1 MEIRT
6 LSDIFFTSVK
16 HDVDRHLMFKRDAV
30 TQTKPTSSGDSGSN
44 WQVISSR
51 QLYGYV
57 AIMARIL
64 RQWGIQKGDRVA
76 ILSENRPEWMIADF
90 ACVCSGIA
98 DVPIYTTLT
107 AEQTLYLLK
116 NSAAR
121 VIFVSTLEQLRKV
134 QSVQGQTALE
144 KVVVMDDVAEINVI
158 RMWTLLEGAA
168 TEHDPQFDEQA
179 RQIQPEDLATLI
191 YTSGTTGTSKGVM
204 LTHGNLTSCAI
215 MASKQAEWEPGD
227 VYLSF
232 LPLSHVTA
240 RHVDYVC
247 YLDGVTIVYCADFN
261 QLPQMLQEARPTII
275 VSVPRVYEKVRQEAE
290 RRAGRGL
297 RRKIFDW
304 AVRVGEAHKE
314 EIARGETPTGF
325 GWKLANK
332 LVFQKIRQGFG
343 GRSRAYFS
351 GGAPLGKDMAEW
363 FCSVGIPIME
373 GYGLTETSPT
383 LSVNRRG
390 AFKVGSVGKVNEG
403 LQLKIAED
411 GEILVKGPTVFKG
424 YWNMPEETRAAF
436 VDGWFK
442 TGDIGELDSEGFLH
456 ITDRKKDLIKTSGG
470 KFIAPQPIEN
480 ALKANVLIAQA
491 ALIGD
496 RRKFASVIIAPH
508 FPLLEDWA
516 RANSVTFAS
525 RQELVAAP
533 KVREL
538 YKGIVEDVNK
548 KLAHFETIKKIVVV
562 PDEFSVAT
570 GEITPTL
577 KLKRRVI
584 EAKYK
589 QQIEEMYQD
598 PHPVET
604 AEVG

>member
-6 LSDIFFTSVK
+6 LADIFFASIA
-16 HDVDRHLMFKRDAV
+16 HDVERHVMFKR
-30 TQTKPTSSGDSGSN
+30 GSE

-57 AIMARIL
+57 ATLARAL
-64 RQWGIQKGDRVA
+64 KQWGIHKGDRVA
-76 ILSENRPEWMIADF
+76 ILGENRPEWMIADF
-90 ACVCSGIA
+90 ACVNSGIV
-98 DVPIYTTLT
+98 DVPIYATLT
-107 AEQTLYLLK
+107 ADQTLYLLQ
-116 NSAAR
+116 NSRAR

-134 QSVQGQTALE
+134 QSIKAQTSLE
-144 KVVVMDDVAEINVI
+144 KIVVMDDVSEVNVI
-158 RMWTLLEGAA
+158 PMWSVINGASLD
-168 TEHDPQFDEQA
+168 HDPQFDEEAHKIQA
-179 RQIQPEDLATLI
+179 DDLATLI

-204 LTHGNLTSCAI
+204 LSHGNLTACAI
-215 MASKQAEWEPGD
+215 MASKQAEWTPDD

-247 YLDGVTIVYCADFN
+247 YLDGVSLAYCAVFD

-275 VSVPRVYEKVRQEAE
+275 VAVPRVYEKVRGEAE
-290 RRAGRGL
+290 RRAGHGL
-297 RRKIFDW
+297 KRKIFDW
-304 AVRVGEAHKE
+304 AVRVGEKHKE
-314 EIARGETPTGF
+314 EIALGKTPTDPL
-325 GWKLANK
+325 WKIANQ
-332 LVFQKIRQGFG
+332 LVFSKIRQGFG

-363 FCSVGIPIME
+363 FCAVGIPIME

-390 AFKVGSVGKVNEG
+390 AFKIGSVGKVNEG
-403 LQLKIAED
+403 LELKIAED

-424 YWNMPEETRAAF
+424 YWEMSEETRNAF

-442 TGDIGELDSEGFLH
+442 TGDIGELDSAGFLS

-480 ALKANVLIAQA
+480 ALKANVLVAQA
-491 ALIGD
+491 AIIGD
-496 RRKFASVIIAPH
+496 KRKYASVIISPH

-516 RANSVTFAS
+516 RANGVSFTS
-525 RQELVAAP
+525 RQELVGSD

-538 YKGIVEDVNK
+538 YRGIVEDLNK
-548 KLAHFETIKKIVVV
+548 RLAQFETIKKIVVV
-562 PDEFSVAT
+562 PDEFTVAT

-589 QQIEEMYQD
+589 QQIDELYQQ
-598 PHPVET
+598 PHPIET
-604 AEVG
+604 APVG

>member
-1 MEIRT
+1 METRT
-6 LSDIFFTSVK
+6 LVDVFFASVG
-16 HDVDRHLMFKRDAV
+16 HDVQRHVMFKR
-30 TQTKPTSSGDSGSN
+30 GSD
-44 WQVISSR
+44 WQIISSR

-57 AIMARIL
+57 ATLARTL
-64 RQWGIQKGDRVA
+64 REWGIQKGDRVA

-90 ACVCSGIA
+90 ACVSSGII
-98 DVPIYTTLT
+98 DVPIYATLT
-107 AEQTLYLLK
+107 AEQTLYLLQ
-116 NSAAR
+116 NSRAR
-121 VIFVSTLEQLRKV
+121 VVFVSTLEQLRKV
-134 QSVQGQTALE
+134 QSIQTKTSLE
-144 KVVVMDDVAEINVI
+144 KIVVMDDVAEVNVI
-158 RMWTLLEGAA
+158 PLWPLIHGAS
-168 TEHDPQFDEQA
+168 TEADHDFDERA
-179 RQIQPEDLATLI
+179 HQIKPEDLATLI

-204 LTHGNLTSCAI
+204 LSHGNLTACAI

-247 YLDGVTIVYCADFN
+247 YLDGVTIVYCAVFD
-261 QLPQMLQEARPTII
+261 QLPQMLQEAKPTII
-275 VSVPRVYEKVRQEAE
+275 VAVPRVYEKVRAEAE
-290 RRAGRGL
+290 RHAGRGL

-304 AVRVGEAHKE
+304 AVRVGEKHRE
-314 EIARGETPTGF
+314 EIARGETPNSLA
-325 GWKLANK
+325 WKIANR
-332 LVFQKIRQGFG
+332 LVFEKIRHGFG

-390 AFKVGSVGKVNEG
+390 AFKIGSVGKVHDG

-411 GEILVKGPTVFKG
+411 GEILVKGPTVFQG
-424 YWNMPEETRAAF
+424 YWEMPEETSNAF

-442 TGDIGELDSEGFLH
+442 TGDIGELDSEGFLS

-480 ALKANVLIAQA
+480 ALKSNVLIAQA
-491 ALIGD
+491 AVIGD
-496 RRKFASVIIAPH
+496 KRKYASVILSPH

-516 RANSVTFAS
+516 RANGVAFSS
-525 RQELVAAP
+525 RQELVATA

-538 YKGIVEDVNK
+538 YKGIVEDLNK
-548 KLAHFETIKKIVVV
+548 RLAQFETIKKIVVV
-562 PDEFSVAT
+562 PDEFTVAT

-584 EAKYK
+584 ETKYK
-589 QQIEEMYQD
+589 QQIDELYQE
-598 PHPVET
+598 PHPIET
-604 AEVG
+604 APVG

>member
-1 MEIRT
+1 MEINT
-6 LSDIFFTSVK
+6 LADIFFASIA
-16 HDVDRHLMFKRDAV
+16 HDLERHVIFKR
-30 TQTKPTSSGDSGSN
+30 GST

-57 AIMARIL
+57 ATLARIL
-64 RQWGIQKGDRVA
+64 KQWGIHKGDRVA

-90 ACVCSGIA
+90 ACVSTGII
-98 DVPIYTTLT
+98 DVPIYATLT
-107 AEQTLYLLK
+107 ADQTLYLLQ
-116 NSAAR
+116 NSGTR

-134 QSVQGQTALE
+134 QSIRSQTSLE
-144 KVVVMDDVAEINVI
+144 KIVVMDDISEINVI
-158 RMWTLLEGAA
+158 PMWSLINSASQDA
-168 TEHDPQFDEQA
+168 DPEFDEEA
-179 RQIQPEDLATLI
+179 HGIMPDDLATLI

-204 LTHGNLTSCAI
+204 LSHGNLTACAI
-215 MASKQAEWEPGD
+215 MASKQAEWTPED

-247 YLDGVTIVYCADFN
+247 YLDGVSIAYCAVFD
-261 QLPQMLQEARPTII
+261 QLSEMLQEAKPSI
-275 VSVPRVYEKVRQEAE
+275 VVAVPRVYEKVRAEAE

-304 AVRVGEAHKE
+304 AVRIGEKHKT
-314 EIARGETPTGF
+314 EIAQGETPTDPL
-325 GWKLANK
+325 WKLANQ
-332 LVFQKIRQGFG
+332 LVFSRIRQGFG

-363 FCSVGIPIME
+363 FCAVGIPIME

-390 AFKVGSVGKVNEG
+390 AFKIGSVGKINEG
-403 LQLKIAED
+403 VQLKIAED

-424 YWNMPEETRAAF
+424 YWNMPEETRNSFA
-436 VDGWFK
+436 DGWFK
-442 TGDIGELDSEGFLH
+442 TGDIGELDNEGFLS

-480 ALKANVLIAQA
+480 ALKSNVLVAQA
-491 ALIGD
+491 AIIGD
-496 RRKFASVIIAPH
+496 KRKYASVIISPH

-516 RANSVTFAS
+516 HANGVLFTS
-525 RQELVAAP
+525 RHELVAQD
-533 KVREL
+533 KVRDL

-548 KLAHFETIKKIVVV
+548 RLAQFETIKKIVVV
-562 PDEFSVAT
+562 PDEFAVAT

-584 EAKYK
+584 ETKYK
-589 QQIEEMYQD
+589 QQIDELYQQ
-598 PHPVET
+598 PHPIET
-604 AEVG
+604 APVG

>member
-1 MEIRT
+1 MEINT
-6 LSDIFFTSVK
+6 LADIFFASIA
-16 HDVDRHLMFKRDAV
+16 HDLERHVIFKR
-30 TQTKPTSSGDSGSN
+30 GSA

-57 AIMARIL
+57 ATLARVL
-64 RQWGIQKGDRVA
+64 KQWGIHKGDRVA

-90 ACVCSGIA
+90 ASVSTGII
-98 DVPIYTTLT
+98 DVPIYATLT
-107 AEQTLYLLK
+107 AEQTLYLLQ
-116 NSAAR
+116 NSGAR

-134 QSVQGQTALE
+134 QSIQAQTSLE
-144 KVVVMDDVAEINVI
+144 KIVVMDDISEINI
-158 RMWTLLEGAA
+158 IPMWSLINSTSQDA
-168 TEHDPQFDEQA
+168 DPEFDEEA
-179 RQIQPEDLATLI
+179 HAITADDLATLI

-204 LTHGNLTSCAI
+204 LSHGNLTTCAI
-215 MASKQAEWEPGD
+215 MASKQAEWTPED

-247 YLDGVTIVYCADFN
+247 YLDGVSIAYCAVFD
-261 QLPQMLQEARPTII
+261 QLAEMLQEAKPSII
-275 VSVPRVYEKVRQEAE
+275 VSVPRVYEKIRGEAE
-290 RRAGRGL
+290 RRAGRGV

-304 AVRVGEAHKE
+304 AVRIGEKHKD
-314 EIARGETPTGF
+314 EIARGETPADPL
-325 GWKLANK
+325 WKLANQ
-332 LVFQKIRQGFG
+332 LVFSRIRQGFG

-363 FCSVGIPIME
+363 FCAVGIPIME

-390 AFKVGSVGKVNEG
+390 AFKIGSVGKINEG
-403 LQLKIAED
+403 VQLKIAED

-424 YWNMPEETRAAF
+424 YWNMPEETRNAF
-436 VDGWFK
+436 TDGWFK
-442 TGDIGELDSEGFLH
+442 TGDIGELDSEGFLS

-491 ALIGD
+491 AIIGD
-496 RRKFASVIIAPH
+496 KRKYASVIISPH

-516 RANSVTFAS
+516 HANGVLFTS
-525 RQELVAAP
+525 RHELVAQD
-533 KVREL
+533 KVRDL

-548 KLAHFETIKKIVVV
+548 RLAQFETIKKIVVV
-562 PDEFSVAT
+562 PDEFTVAT

-589 QQIEEMYQD
+589 QQIDELYQQ
-598 PHPVET
+598 PHPIET
-604 AEVG
+604 APVG

>member
-1 MEIRT
+1 MEINT
-6 LSDIFFTSVK
+6 LADIFFASIA
-16 HDVDRHLMFKRDAV
+16 HDLERHVIFKR
-30 TQTKPTSSGDSGSN
+30 GSA

-57 AIMARIL
+57 ATLARVL
-64 RQWGIQKGDRVA
+64 KQWGIHKGDRVA

-90 ACVCSGIA
+90 ACVATGVI
-98 DVPIYTTLT
+98 DVPIYATLT
-107 AEQTLYLLK
+107 ADQTLYLLQ
-116 NSAAR
+116 NSGAR

-134 QSVQGQTALE
+134 QSIRPQTSLE
-144 KVVVMDDVAEINVI
+144 KIVVMDDISEINVI
-158 RMWTLLEGAA
+158 PMWSLINSASQEA
-168 TEHDPQFDEQA
+168 DPEFDEEA
-179 RQIQPEDLATLI
+179 HGITPDDLATLI

-204 LTHGNLTSCAI
+204 LTHGNLTACAL
-215 MASKQAEWEPGD
+215 MASKQAEWTPED

-247 YLDGVTIVYCADFN
+247 YLDGVSLAYCAVFD
-261 QLPQMLQEARPTII
+261 QLSEMLQEAKPSII
-275 VSVPRVYEKVRQEAE
+275 VAVPRVYEKIRAEAE

-297 RRKIFDW
+297 RRRIFDW
-304 AVRVGEAHKE
+304 AVRIGERHKS
-314 EIARGETPTGF
+314 EIARGETPKDPL
-325 GWKLANK
+325 WKLANQ
-332 LVFQKIRQGFG
+332 LVFSKIRQGFG

-351 GGAPLGKDMAEW
+351 GGAPLGKDIAEW
-363 FCSVGIPIME
+363 FCAVGVPIME

-390 AFKVGSVGKVNEG
+390 AFKIGSVGKINEG
-403 LQLKIAED
+403 VQLKIAED

-424 YWNMPEETRAAF
+424 YWNMPEETRNAF

-442 TGDIGELDSEGFLH
+442 TGDIGELDSEGFLS

-491 ALIGD
+491 AIIGD
-496 RRKFASVIIAPH
+496 KRKYASVIISPH

-516 RANSVTFAS
+516 RANGVPFAS
-525 RQELVAAP
+525 RQELVAAD
-533 KVREL
+533 KVRDL
-538 YKGIVEDVNK
+538 YRGIVEDLNK
-548 KLAHFETIKKIVVV
+548 RLAQFETIKKIVVV
-562 PDEFSVAT
+562 PDEFTVAT

-589 QQIEEMYQD
+589 QQIDELYQQ
-598 PHPVET
+598 PHPIET
-604 AEVG
+604 APVG

>member
-1 MEIRT
+1 METRT
-6 LSDIFFTSVK
+6 LADIFFVSIA
-16 HDVDRHLMFKRDAV
+16 HDMERHVMFKR
-30 TQTKPTSSGDSGSN
+30 GSA

-57 AIMARIL
+57 VALARIL
-64 RQWGIQKGDRVA
+64 KQWGIEKGDRVA
-76 ILSENRPEWMIADF
+76 ILSENRPEWMISDF
-90 ACVCSGIA
+90 ACVTTGIV

-107 AEQTLYLLK
+107 AEQTLYLLQ
-116 NSAAR
+116 NSRAK

-134 QSVQGQTALE
+134 QSIQAKTSLE
-144 KVVVMDDVAEINVI
+144 KIVVMDDIAEVNVI
-158 RMWTLLEGAA
+158 PMWSLIKDASLER
-168 TEHDPQFDEQA
+168 DQQFDQQA
-179 RQIQPEDLATLI
+179 HQITPSDLATLI

-204 LTHGNLTSCAI
+204 LSHGNLTSCAV
-215 MASKQAEWEPGD
+215 MASSQTEWTKDD

-247 YLDGVTIVYCADFN
+247 YLEGVTLAYCAVFDL
-261 QLPQMLQEARPTII
+261 LPQMLQEVKPSII
-275 VSVPRVYEKVRQEAE
+275 IAVPRVYEKIRQEAE

-297 RRKIFDW
+297 KRKIFDW
-304 AVRVGEAHKE
+304 ALHVGQKHMK
-314 EIARGETPTGF
+314 EIAKDETPSSPA
-325 GWKLANK
+325 WKLANK
-332 LVFQKIRQGFG
+332 LVYSKIRQGFG
-343 GRSRAYFS
+343 GRSKGYFS

-363 FCSVGIPIME
+363 FCAMGIPVME

-383 LSVNRRG
+383 LSVNRPG
-390 AFKVGSVGKVNEG
+390 AFKIGSVGKVNEG

-424 YWNMPEETRAAF
+424 YWEMPEETRDSF

-442 TGDIGELDSEGFLH
+442 TGDIGELDSEGFLS

-480 ALKANVLIAQA
+480 ALKANVLVAQA
-491 ALIGD
+491 AVIGD
-496 RRKFASVIIAPH
+496 RRKYASVIIAPH

-516 RANSVTFAS
+516 RANGVTFS
-525 RQELVAAP
+525 SHQELVASG
-533 KVREL
+533 KVRDL
-538 YKGIVEDVNK
+538 YRGIIEDLNK
-548 KLAHFETIKKIVVV
+548 KLAHFETIKKLVVV
-562 PDEFSVAT
+562 PDEFTVAT

-584 EAKYK
+584 ESKYQ
-589 QQIEEMYQD
+589 QQIDELYQE
-598 PHPVET
+598 PHPIEI
-604 AEVG
+604 APVG

>member
-1 MEIRT
+1 MEINT
-6 LSDIFFTSVK
+6 LADIFFNSIA
-16 HDVDRHLMFKRDAV
+16 HDLERHVIFKR
-30 TQTKPTSSGDSGSN
+30 GST

-57 AIMARIL
+57 ATLARAL
-64 RQWGIQKGDRVA
+64 KQWGIHKGDRVA

-90 ACVCSGIA
+90 ACVTTGII
-98 DVPIYTTLT
+98 DVPIYATLT
-107 AEQTLYLLK
+107 ADQTLYLLQ
-116 NSAAR
+116 NSGAR

-134 QSVQGQTALE
+134 QSIRAQTSLE
-144 KVVVMDDVAEINVI
+144 KIVVMDDISEINI
-158 RMWTLLEGAA
+158 IPMWSLINSASQEA
-168 TEHDPQFDEQA
+168 DPEFDEEA
-179 RQIQPEDLATLI
+179 HGITSDDLATLI

-204 LTHGNLTSCAI
+204 LSHGNLTACAI
-215 MASKQAEWEPGD
+215 MASKQAEWTPED

-247 YLDGVTIVYCADFN
+247 YLDGVSLAYCAVFD
-261 QLPQMLQEARPTII
+261 QLSEMLQEAKPSII
-275 VSVPRVYEKVRQEAE
+275 VAVPRVYEKIRAEAG
-290 RRAGRGL
+290 RRAGHGL
-297 RRKIFDW
+297 RRRIFDW
-304 AVRVGEAHKE
+304 AVRIGEKHKD
-314 EIARGETPTGF
+314 EIARGETPTDPL
-325 GWKLANK
+325 WKLANQ
-332 LVFQKIRQGFG
+332 LVFSKIRQGFG

-363 FCSVGIPIME
+363 FCAVGIPIME

-390 AFKVGSVGKVNEG
+390 AFKIGSVGKVNEG
-403 LQLKIAED
+403 VQLKIAED

-424 YWNMPEETRAAF
+424 YWNMPEETRNSF

-442 TGDIGELDSEGFLH
+442 TGDIGELDSEGFLS

-480 ALKANVLIAQA
+480 ALKANVLVAQA
-491 ALIGD
+491 AIIGD
-496 RRKFASVIIAPH
+496 KRKYASVIISPH

-516 RANSVTFAS
+516 LANGVPFTS
-525 RQELVAAP
+525 RQELVASD
-533 KVREL
+533 KVRNL
-538 YKGIVEDVNK
+538 YRGIVEDLNK
-548 KLAHFETIKKIVVV
+548 RLAQFETIKKIVVV
-562 PDEFSVAT
+562 PDEFTVAT

-589 QQIEEMYQD
+589 QQIDELYQQ
-598 PHPVET
+598 PHPIET
-604 AEVG
+604 APVG

>member
-6 LSDIFFTSVK
+6 LADIFFASIA
-16 HDVDRHLMFKRDAV
+16 HDVERHVMFKR
-30 TQTKPTSSGDSGSN
+30 GSE

-57 AIMARIL
+57 ATLARAL
-64 RQWGIQKGDRVA
+64 KQWGIHKGDRVA
-76 ILSENRPEWMIADF
+76 ILGENRPEWMIADF
-90 ACVCSGIA
+90 ACVNSGIV
-98 DVPIYTTLT
+98 DVPIYATLT
-107 AEQTLYLLK
+107 AEQTLYLLQ
-116 NSAAR
+116 NSRAR
-121 VIFVSTLEQLRKV
+121 VVFVSTLEQLRKV
-134 QSVQGQTALE
+134 QSIKAQTSLE
-144 KVVVMDDVAEINVI
+144 KIVVMDDVSEVNVI
-158 RMWTLLEGAA
+158 PMWSVINGASQEPDSEFNEEA
-168 TEHDPQFDEQA
+168 HKIQA
-179 RQIQPEDLATLI
+179 DDLATLI

-204 LTHGNLTSCAI
+204 LSHGNLTACAI
-215 MASKQAEWEPGD
+215 MASKQAEWTPDD

-247 YLDGVTIVYCADFN
+247 YLDGVSLAYCAVFD

-275 VSVPRVYEKVRQEAE
+275 VAVPRVYEKVRGEAE
-290 RRAGRGL
+290 RRAGHGL
-297 RRKIFDW
+297 KRKIFDW
-304 AVRVGEAHKE
+304 AVRVGEKYKE
-314 EIARGETPTGF
+314 EIALGKTPTDPL
-325 GWKLANK
+325 WKIANQ
-332 LVFQKIRQGFG
+332 LVFSKIRQGFG

-363 FCSVGIPIME
+363 FCAVGIPIME

-390 AFKVGSVGKVNEG
+390 AFKIGSVGKVNEG
-403 LQLKIAED
+403 LELKIAED

-424 YWNMPEETRAAF
+424 YWEMPEETRNAF
-436 VDGWFK
+436 VNGWFK
-442 TGDIGELDSEGFLH
+442 TGDIGELDSAGFLS

-480 ALKANVLIAQA
+480 ALKANVLVAQA
-491 ALIGD
+491 AIIGD
-496 RRKFASVIIAPH
+496 KRKYASVIISPH

-516 RANSVTFAS
+516 RANGVPFTS
-525 RQELVAAP
+525 RQELVGSD

-538 YKGIVEDVNK
+538 YRGIVEDLNK
-548 KLAHFETIKKIVVV
+548 RLAQFETIKKIVVV
-562 PDEFSVAT
+562 PDEFTVAT

-589 QQIEEMYQD
+589 QQIDELYQQ
-598 PHPVET
+598 PHPIET
-604 AEVG
+604 APVG

>member
-6 LSDIFFTSVK
+6 LSDIFFASIA
-16 HDVDRHLMFKRDAV
+16 HDLERHVMFKR
-30 TQTKPTSSGDSGSN
+30 GSA

-57 AIMARIL
+57 ATLARVL
-64 RQWGIQKGDRVA
+64 KQWGIHKGDRVA
-76 ILSENRPEWMIADF
+76 ILGENRPEWMIADF
-90 ACVCSGIA
+90 ACVTTGIV
-98 DVPIYTTLT
+98 DVPIYATLT
-107 AEQTLYLLK
+107 AEQTLYLLQ
-116 NSAAR
+116 NSRAR

-134 QSVQGQTALE
+134 QSIQAKTSLE
-144 KVVVMDDVAEINVI
+144 KIVVMDDVSEVNVI
-158 RMWTLLEGAA
+158 PMWSLINSASQEA
-168 TEHDPQFDEQA
+168 EPQFDEVA
-179 RQIQPEDLATLI
+179 HQIQPEDLATLI

-204 LTHGNLTSCAI
+204 LSHGNLTACAI
-215 MASKQAEWEPGD
+215 MASKQAEWTPSD

-240 RHVDYVC
+240 RHVDYTC
-247 YLDGVTIVYCADFN
+247 YLDGVSLAYCAVFD
-261 QLPQMLQEARPTII
+261 QLPQMLQEAKPTII
-275 VSVPRVYEKVRQEAE
+275 VAVPRVYEKIRGEAE
-290 RRAGRGL
+290 RRAGHGVK
-297 RRKIFDW
+297 RKIFDW
-304 AVRVGEAHKE
+304 AVRVGEMHKE
-314 EIARGETPTGF
+314 EIALGKIPTSPF
-325 GWKLANK
+325 WKLANQ
-332 LVFQKIRQGFG
+332 LVFSRIRQGFG

-363 FCSVGIPIME
+363 FCAVGIPVME

-390 AFKVGSVGKVNEG
+390 AFKIGSVGKVNEG

-424 YWNMPEETRAAF
+424 YWEMPEETRNAF

-442 TGDIGELDSEGFLH
+442 TGDIGVLDSEGFLS

-480 ALKANVLIAQA
+480 ALKSNVLVAQA
-491 ALIGD
+491 AIIGD
-496 RRKFASVIIAPH
+496 TRKYASVIISPH

-516 RANSVTFAS
+516 RANGVVFAT
-525 RQELVAAP
+525 RKELVETD

-538 YKGIVEDVNK
+538 YRGIVEDLNK
-548 KLAHFETIKKIVVV
+548 RLAQFETIKKIVVV
-562 PDEFSVAT
+562 PDEFTVAT

-589 QQIEEMYQD
+589 QQIDELYQQ
-598 PHPVET
+598 PHPIET
-604 AEVG
+604 APVG

>member
-1 MEIRT
+1 MEART
-6 LSDIFFTSVK
+6 LVDIFFISVG
-16 HDVDRHLMFKRDAV
+16 HDVQRHVMFKRD
-30 TQTKPTSSGDSGSN
+30 TS
-44 WQVISSR
+44 WQIISSR

-57 AIMARIL
+57 AMLARSL
-64 RQWGIQKGDRVA
+64 KQWGIQKGDRVA

-90 ACVCSGIA
+90 ACVCSGIV
-98 DVPIYTTLT
+98 DVPIYATLT
-107 AEQTLYLLK
+107 ADQTLYLLQ
-116 NSAAR
+116 NSRAR

-134 QSVQGQTALE
+134 QSIQAKTSVE
-144 KVVVMDDVAEINVI
+144 KIVVMDDVAEVNVI
-158 RMWTLLEGAA
+158 PIWSLINGASH
-168 TEHDPQFDEQA
+168 EEDPQFDEQA
-179 RQIQPEDLATLI
+179 RQIQPDDLATLI

-204 LTHGNLTSCAI
+204 LSHGNLTACAI

-247 YLDGVTIVYCADFN
+247 YLDGVTIVYCAVFD
-261 QLPQMLQEARPTII
+261 QLPQMLKEAKPTII
-275 VSVPRVYEKVRQEAE
+275 VAVPRVYEKVRGEAE
-290 RRAGRGL
+290 RRAGQGL
-297 RRKIFDW
+297 KRKIFDW
-304 AVRVGEAHKE
+304 AVRVGAKHKE
-314 EIARGETPTGF
+314 EISRGETPTTLS
-325 GWKLANK
+325 WKLANR
-332 LVFQKIRQGFG
+332 LVFDKIRQGFG

-351 GGAPLGKDMAEW
+351 GGAPLGQDMAEW

-390 AFKVGSVGKVNEG
+390 AFKIGSVGKVNDG

-424 YWNMPEETRAAF
+424 YWEMSEETRNAF
-436 VDGWFK
+436 VEGWFK
-442 TGDIGELDSEGFLH
+442 TGDIGQLDSEGFLS

-480 ALKANVLIAQA
+480 ALKSNVLIAQA
-491 ALIGD
+491 AIIGD
-496 RRKFASVIIAPH
+496 KRKYASVILSPH

-516 RANSVTFAS
+516 RANGVTFTS
-525 RQELVAAP
+525 RQELVASA
-533 KVREL
+533 KVRDL
-538 YKGIVEDVNK
+538 YRGIVEDLNK
-548 KLAHFETIKKIVVV
+548 RLAQFETIKKIVIV
-562 PDEFSVAT
+562 PDEFTVAT

-584 EAKYK
+584 EARYK
-589 QQIEEMYQD
+589 QQIDELYES
-598 PHPVET
+598 PHPIET
-604 AEVG
+604 APVG

>member
-1 MEIRT
+1 METRT
-6 LSDIFFTSVK
+6 LVDVFFASVG
-16 HDVDRHLMFKRDAV
+16 HDVQRHVMFKR
-30 TQTKPTSSGDSGSN
+30 GSD
-44 WQVISSR
+44 WQIISSR

-57 AIMARIL
+57 AKLARTL
-64 RQWGIQKGDRVA
+64 KEWGIQKGDRVA

-90 ACVCSGIA
+90 ACVSSGII
-98 DVPIYTTLT
+98 DVPIYATLT
-107 AEQTLYLLK
+107 AEQTLYLLQ
-116 NSAAR
+116 NSRAR
-121 VIFVSTLEQLRKV
+121 VVFVSTLEQLRKV
-134 QSVQGQTALE
+134 QSIQPKTSVE
-144 KVVVMDDVAEINVI
+144 KIVVMDDVAEVNVVPMWRLIN
-158 RMWTLLEGAA
+158 GAS
-168 TEHDPQFDEQA
+168 TEADHGFDELA
-179 RQIQPEDLATLI
+179 HQIKPEDLATLI

-204 LTHGNLTSCAI
+204 LSHGNLTACAI

-247 YLDGVTIVYCADFN
+247 YLDGVTIVYCAVFD
-261 QLPQMLQEARPTII
+261 QLPQMLQEAKPTII
-275 VSVPRVYEKVRQEAE
+275 VAVPRVYEKVRGEAE
-290 RRAGRGL
+290 RRAGNGL
-297 RRKIFDW
+297 KRKIFDW
-304 AVRVGEAHKE
+304 AVRVGAKHKA
-314 EIARGETPTGF
+314 EIARGETPNSLA
-325 GWKLANK
+325 WKVANR
-332 LVFQKIRQGFG
+332 LVFDKIRHGFG

-390 AFKVGSVGKVNEG
+390 AFKIGSVGKVNDG

-411 GEILVKGPTVFKG
+411 GEILVKGPTVFQG
-424 YWNMPEETRAAF
+424 YWEMPEETRNSF

-442 TGDIGELDSEGFLH
+442 TGDIGELDSEGFLS

-491 ALIGD
+491 AVIGD
-496 RRKFASVIIAPH
+496 KRKYASVILSPH

-516 RANSVTFAS
+516 RANGVAFSS
-525 RQELVAAP
+525 RQELVGTA

-538 YKGIVEDVNK
+538 YKGIVEDLNK
-548 KLAHFETIKKIVVV
+548 RLAQFETIKKIVVV
-562 PDEFSVAT
+562 PDEFTVAS

-584 EAKYK
+584 EIKYK
-589 QQIEEMYQD
+589 QQIDELYQE
-598 PHPVET
+598 PHPIEI
-604 AEVG
+604 APVG

>member
-1 MEIRT
+1 METRT
-6 LSDIFFTSVK
+6 LVDIFFASVA
-16 HDVDRHLMFKRDAV
+16 HDMQRHVMFKRGAE
-30 TQTKPTSSGDSGSN
+30 
-44 WQVISSR
+44 WQIISSR

-57 AIMARIL
+57 VTLARTL
-64 RQWGIQKGDRVA
+64 KQWDIQKGDRVA
-76 ILSENRPEWMIADF
+76 ILGENRPEWMIADF
-90 ACVCSGIA
+90 ACVNSGIV
-98 DVPIYTTLT
+98 DVPIYATLT
-107 AEQTLYLLK
+107 AEQTLYLLQ
-116 NSAAR
+116 NSGAR

-134 QSVQGQTALE
+134 QSIQAKTSLE
-144 KVVVMDDVAEINVI
+144 KIVVMDDVAEVNVI
-158 RMWTLLEGAA
+158 PMWSLINGASLEP
-168 TEHDPQFDEQA
+168 DPQFDEQA
-179 RQIQPEDLATLI
+179 HQIQPEDLATLI

-204 LTHGNLTSCAI
+204 LSHGNLTSCAI

-247 YLDGVTIVYCADFN
+247 YLDGVTLAYCAVFD
-261 QLPQMLQEARPTII
+261 QLPQMLQEAKPTII
-275 VSVPRVYEKVRQEAE
+275 VAVPRVYEKVRQEAE
-290 RRAGRGL
+290 RRAGHGL
-297 RRKIFDW
+297 KRKIFDW
-304 AVRVGEAHKE
+304 ALHVGQKHMQ
-314 EIARGETPTGF
+314 EIARGEMPKGPA
-325 GWKLANK
+325 WKLANQ
-332 LVFQKIRQGFG
+332 LVFAKIRQGFG

-363 FCSVGIPIME
+363 FCAVGIPIME

-390 AFKVGSVGKVNEG
+390 AFKIGSVGKVNDG

-424 YWNMPEETRAAF
+424 YWEMPEETRASF

-442 TGDIGELDSEGFLH
+442 TGDIGELDSEGFLS

-491 ALIGD
+491 AVIGD
-496 RRKFASVIIAPH
+496 KRKYASVVLSPH
-508 FPLLEDWA
+508 FPVLEDWA
-516 RANSVTFAS
+516 HANGVVFAS
-525 RQELVAAP
+525 RQELVASA
-533 KVREL
+533 KVRDL
-538 YKGIVEDVNK
+538 YRGIVEDLNK
-548 KLAHFETIKKIVVV
+548 RLAQFETIKKIVIV
-562 PDEFSVAT
+562 PDEFTVAT

-589 QQIEEMYQD
+589 QQIDELYQE

-604 AEVG
+604 APVG

>member
-1 MEIRT
+1 METRT
-6 LSDIFFTSVK
+6 LADIFFRSIE
-16 HDVDRHLMFKRDAV
+16 HDVERHLLFKRE
-30 TQTKPTSSGDSGSN
+30 TG
-44 WQVISSR
+44 WRVISSR
-51 QLYGYV
+51 QLYGCV
-57 AIMARIL
+57 ATLARTL
-64 RQWGIQKGDRVA
+64 KQWGIQKGDRVA

-116 NSAAR
+116 NSGAR

-134 QSVQGQTALE
+134 QSIRQQTALE
-144 KVVVMDDVAEINVI
+144 KVVVMDDVAEVDVV
-158 RMWTLLEGAA
+158 RMWGLLDGAA
-168 TEHDPQFDEQA
+168 PDDDPEFNEQA
-179 RQIQPEDLATLI
+179 HQVQPEDLATLI
-191 YTSGTTGTSKGVM
+191 YTSGTTGNSKGVM
-204 LTHGNLTSCAI
+204 LTHGNLTTCAMI
-215 MASKQAEWEPGD
+215 ASRQAEWEQGD

-247 YLDGVTIVYCADFN
+247 YYDGVTIVYCADFN
-261 QLPQMLQEARPTII
+261 QLPQMLQESRPTII

-290 RRAGRGL
+290 RRAGSGV

-304 AVRVGEAHKE
+304 AVHVGEGHKD
-314 EIARGETPTGF
+314 EIARGETPGSF
-325 GWKLANK
+325 AWKLANK
-332 LVFQKIRQGFG
+332 LVFEKIRQGFG

-390 AFKVGSVGKVNEG
+390 AFKIGSVGKVNDG

-411 GEILVKGPTVFKG
+411 GEILVKGPTVFQG
-424 YWNMPEETRAAF
+424 YWEMPEETRNSF

-442 TGDIGELDSEGFLH
+442 TGDIGELDSEGFLS

-480 ALKANVLIAQA
+480 ALKSNVLIAQA
-491 ALIGD
+491 AVIGD
-496 RRKFASVIIAPH
+496 KRKYASVILSPH

-516 RANSVTFAS
+516 HANGVAFSS
-525 RQELVAAP
+525 RQELVATA

-538 YKGIVEDVNK
+538 YKGIVEDLNK
-548 KLAHFETIKKIVVV
+548 RLAHFETIKKIVIV
-562 PDEFSVAT
+562 PDEFTVAS

-584 EAKYK
+584 ETKYK
-589 QQIEEMYQD
+589 QQIDELYQE
-598 PHPVET
+598 PHPVEI
-604 AEVG
+604 APVG

>member
-1 MEIRT
+1 METRT
-6 LSDIFFTSVK
+6 LVDIFFASVG
-16 HDVDRHLMFKRDAV
+16 HDVQRHVMFKR
-30 TQTKPTSSGDSGSN
+30 GSD
-44 WQVISSR
+44 WQIISSR

-57 AIMARIL
+57 VKLARTL
-64 RQWGIQKGDRVA
+64 REWGIQKGDRVA
-76 ILSENRPEWMIADF
+76 ILSENRPEWMITDF
-90 ACVCSGIA
+90 ACVSSGII
-98 DVPIYTTLT
+98 DVPIYATLT
-107 AEQTLYLLK
+107 EEQTLYLLQ
-116 NSAAR
+116 NSRAR
-121 VIFVSTLEQLRKV
+121 VVFVSTVEQLRKV
-134 QSVQGQTALE
+134 QSIQTKTSVE
-144 KVVVMDDVAEINVI
+144 KIVVMDDVAEVNVI
-158 RMWTLLEGAA
+158 PMWRLINGAS
-168 TEHDPQFDEQA
+168 TEADHDFDERA
-179 RQIQPEDLATLI
+179 HQIKPEDLATLI

-204 LTHGNLTSCAI
+204 LSHGNLTACAI

-247 YLDGVTIVYCADFN
+247 YLDGVTIVYCAVFD
-261 QLPQMLQEARPTII
+261 QLPQMLQEAKPTII
-275 VSVPRVYEKVRQEAE
+275 VAVPRVYEKVRGEAE
-290 RRAGRGL
+290 RRAGHGL
-297 RRKIFDW
+297 KRKIFDW
-304 AVRVGEAHKE
+304 AVRVGEKHKD
-314 EIARGETPTGF
+314 EIARGETPTSLA
-325 GWKLANK
+325 WKIANR
-332 LVFQKIRQGFG
+332 LVFDKIRHGFG

-390 AFKVGSVGKVNEG
+390 AFKIGSVGKVNDG

-411 GEILVKGPTVFKG
+411 GEILVKGPTVFQG
-424 YWNMPEETRAAF
+424 YWEMPEETRNSF
-436 VDGWFK
+436 IDGWFK
-442 TGDIGELDSEGFLH
+442 TGDIGELDSEGFLS

-480 ALKANVLIAQA
+480 ALKSNVLIAQA
-491 ALIGD
+491 AVVGD
-496 RRKFASVIIAPH
+496 KRKYASVILSPH

-516 RANSVTFAS
+516 RANGVAFSS
-525 RQELVAAP
+525 RQELVGTA

-538 YKGIVEDVNK
+538 YKGIVEDLNK
-548 KLAHFETIKKIVVV
+548 KLAQFETIKKIVIV
-562 PDEFSVAT
+562 PDEFTVAS

-584 EAKYK
+584 ETKYK
-589 QQIEEMYQD
+589 QQIDELYQE

-604 AEVG
+604 SPVG